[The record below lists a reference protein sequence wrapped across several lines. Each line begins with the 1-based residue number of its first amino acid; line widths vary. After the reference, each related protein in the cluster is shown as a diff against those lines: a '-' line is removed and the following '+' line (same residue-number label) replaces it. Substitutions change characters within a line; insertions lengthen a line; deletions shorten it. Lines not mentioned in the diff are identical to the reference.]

1 MTLLSSRQA
10 IGKVLL
16 LASALIFAI
25 SSTQATTYYVANS
38 GSDTTNAGTSPSSPW
53 QTIAKV
59 NTVMASLQ
67 AGDSVLLNR
76 GDVFRDDYLRCLNEV
91 KATTST
97 TTTTNPPACS
107 GSASAQVTIGAYGS
121 GSKPIIDG
129 ADILSLTWT
138 LVQGTTW
145 QATYTG
151 AMPTKLYVD
160 SATRERQQLI
170 PVPNYVGAYASGTTY
185 NFLDEVAVSTNYLIH
200 GGALATTDT
209 STPADG
215 TNVWTSQT
223 NSGNS
228 TNASQNFPT
237 TNTGLQNVEAG
248 VPAITTFQSGY
259 GFPTFPG
266 AWYVT
271 GSTIYINLA
280 DGSNPNNH
288 VISGTRRPYGIL
300 LSSVSYVTVQD
311 IAIEHTQ
318 KSGLEDVTYSNTGRY
333 SDQSTVS
340 TYWTNE
346 YNVFQR
352 LHIWN
357 YGDTVVD
364 QYPMQGHFAHG
375 EAGIMVSADGQYFPH
390 LLRGIKI
397 FNNKIGIVGSYFGMY
412 GSATSYQAGIFATGI
427 DGGGSAN
434 NLVIAGNYVSTVN
447 GKGIIYSN
455 QGLSGTLSA
464 TYPTLNNSGGRV
476 SNNELTNNQGNI
488 FFTSVDGGLADGNYI
503 HESYG
508 EGFQLGSSSTSAQG
522 TSTIPTLGS
531 QVISF
536 NRIIHV
542 WKSAS
547 QSNYNGIDCN
557 SNTPGTDG
565 VYELNNTVVDTWGA
579 LLTFENLATNASANP
594 TYGCTRF
601 HVHNNILSQ
610 NHLAFPAYTGSNT
623 SNLLYYVGAQYA
635 YGGMDFSKNFYT
647 ISSGQTTLAHSGT
660 GGTSFSASTFL
671 AGFPDTDSVIGTDE
685 GFTNFSALDLS
696 LRSNSPAVGT
706 GVSGVDLGAIPY
718 VATPLPP
725 LRSVAVRGRTR

>member
-1 MTLLSSRQA
+1 MKRSCWITACLLP
-10 IGKVLL
+10 L
-16 LASALIFAI
+16 LAMAAR
-25 SSTQATTYYVANS
+25 ATTYYVANA
-38 GSDTTNAGTSPSSPW
+38 GSDTANNGMSPSTPW

-59 NTVMASLQ
+59 NTIMTSLQ
-67 AGDSVLLNR
+67 PGDSVLLNR
-76 GDVFRDDYLRCLNEV
+76 GDVFRDDYIRCTNEV
-91 KATTST
+91 KDTAST
-97 TTTTNPPACS
+97 TYTTNPLVCS
-107 GSASAQVTIGAYGS
+107 GSSSAQVTIGSYGS
-121 GSKPIIDG
+121 GAKPIIDG

-138 LVQGTTW
+138 LVSGTTW

-151 AMPTKLYVD
+151 TMPTKLYVD

-170 PVPNYVGAYASGTTY
+170 PMPNYVGAYASGTTY

-200 GGALATTDT
+200 GGAAATTDT
-209 STPADG
+209 STPTDG

-223 NSGNS
+223 NGGNP

-318 KSGLEDVTYSNTGRY
+318 KSGLEDITYSNTGRY

-397 FNNKIGIVGSYFGMY
+397 LNNRIGIVDSYFGMY
-412 GSATSYQAGIFATGI
+412 GNATLYQAGIFATGI

-447 GKGIIYSN
+447 GKGIVYST
-455 QGLSGTLSA
+455 QGISGTVSA

-488 FFTSVDGGLADGNYI
+488 FFTSVDGGMADSNYI

-508 EGFQLGSSSTSAQG
+508 EGFQLGAASTSVLG
-522 TSTIPTLGS
+522 TSTVPTLGS
-531 QVISF
+531 QVIAF
-536 NRIIHV
+536 NRIVHV

-557 SNTPGTDG
+557 SNSPGTDG
-565 VYELNNTVVDTWGA
+565 VYELNNTIVDTWGA
-579 LLTFENLATNASANP
+579 ALTFENLATNASANP

-610 NHLAFPAYTGSNT
+610 NHLAFPQYSAYNT
-623 SNLLYYVGAQYA
+623 SNLLYYVAAQYA
-635 YGGMDFSKNFYT
+635 YGGMDFSNNYYT
-647 ISSGQTTLAHSGT
+647 ISSGQNTLAHSGT
-660 GGTSFSASTFL
+660 GGTSFTASTFL
-671 AGFPDTDSVIGTDE
+671 AGFPDTNSAIGTDA
-685 GFTNFSALDLS
+685 GFTNAAVMDLS
-696 LRSNSPAVGT
+696 LKPNSPAVGA
-706 GVSGVDLGAIPY
+706 GASGVDLGAMPY
-718 VATPLPP
+718 AAAALPP
-725 LRSVAVRGRTR
+725 LHSVAVRGRTR